1 MKYVKDDPNSFKYY
15 TKSFDIL
22 SIDFLE
28 TEDYQQLFLPPMVYK
43 YYMDT
48 NIFVSYADLSKD
60 DEVGATFYFE
70 QDLYLIEAV
79 KD

>member
-28 TEDYQQLFLPPMVYK
+28 TEDY
-43 YYMDT
+43 
-48 NIFVSYADLSKD
+48 
-60 DEVGATFYFE
+60 
-70 QDLYLIEAV
+70 
-79 KD
+79 